1 MNVNFYNFTKKPN
14 STKRPT
20 GNGTIYQCTL
30 IEETTSIISPTLKL
44 KLPSGESFINKNYCY
59 IADFERYY
67 FVTDVSYNLGLWL
80 ISLNCDVLATAK
92 TIIGNSTQ
100 YVTRSSALFD
110 GEIID
115 TAYPTKTE
123 QDYEQFTS
131 DYGSIWGST
140 DPCFI
145 VGIIGGLDFATRPSN
160 AILYNYNGSVIYY
173 VLNHDQLYQFIL
185 TLLSRID
192 LYGVTNSEMSQALQK
207 QLLNPIQY
215 VHSIKCVPFTPSV
228 NPTEANTVFVGFT
241 QLNIQD
247 YPLP

>member
-1 MNVNFYNFTKKPN
+1 MNVNFYNFSKRPN

-30 IEETTSIISPTLKL
+30 IEENTSIISPTLKL
-44 KLPSGESFINKNYCY
+44 KLPTGESFINKNYCY

-67 FVTDVSYNLGLWL
+67 FVSDVSYNLGVWF

-92 TIIGNSTQ
+92 NIIGASTQ
-100 YVTRSSALFD
+100 YVMRSSSLFD
-110 GEIID
+110 GDIID

-123 QDYEQFTS
+123 QEYEQFTS
-131 DYGSIWGST
+131 DYGSIWGTT

-145 VGIIGGLDFATRPSN
+145 VGIIGGMDLSPSS
-160 AILYNYNGSVIYY
+160 AVMYNYNGSVIYY
-173 VLNHDQLYQFIL
+173 VLTHDQLYQFIL

-192 LYGVTNSEMSQALQK
+192 LYSVSNSEMSQALQK

-215 VHSIKCVPFTPSV
+215 IHSIKCVPFTPSTSL
-228 NPTEANTVFVGFT
+228 TETSFIYVGFT
-241 QLNIQD
+241 KMNIQD
-247 YPLP
+247 IILP